1 MKATYLTTQQTT
13 LLFFVIIITT
23 LFVSSCGETTGKD
36 ANVQTATTAAVVEDF
51 KLTSL
56 LDRDKNLSYEE
67 FVKINAKYEKLKA
80 QYAKDP
86 SDYAA
91 LLKLSEIY
99 IYEAR
104 VTGEHPYYYT
114 AALQTLDEIL
124 RYDGRLTK
132 DQKFTA
138 LFYKATVQLSQHNFN
153 EALATGNK
161 ALAVNNLNS
170 GIYGVL
176 VDANVEIGNY
186 DQAVQM
192 CEQMMKIRPDLRS
205 YSRTSYLREIYGDL
219 EGSKQAMLMAINA
232 GAPYSE
238 YKCWAIITLGKIYE
252 AEGQL
257 DSAAVC
263 YELSTKERE
272 NYPFGIAGKASI
284 EAKKGNYDAAKKTY
298 DEALAILPE
307 IGFNIELASLMQKEG
322 KKAEVDK
329 MIGEIEQMFKE
340 DIESGHN
347 MNLEFATFLYAFKN
361 DYKTALEYGLE
372 ELKNRPNNID
382 VNKLLAYVYYGQGD
396 IETAKKHA
404 ETALRTGKKDADLM
418 CINGLINKDAA
429 QIKASFAL
437 NPYQD
442 HSFVKEAKAFL

>member
-1 MKATYLTTQQTT
+1 MKTISVTLQQATLF
-13 LLFFVIIITT
+13 LFFIITS
-23 LFVSSCGETTGKD
+23 LFIGGCGQATGDNPAASTANTTTVST
-36 ANVQTATTAAVVEDF
+36 DF
-51 KLTSL
+51 ALTSL

-67 FVKINAKYEKLKA
+67 FVKIKAKYDGLTA
-80 QYAKDP
+80 QYAKNP

-124 RYDGRLTK
+124 KYDAQLSK

-161 ALAVNNLNS
+161 ALAVNKLNS

-219 EGSKQAMLMAINA
+219 KGSKEAMLMAINA

-238 YKCWAIITLGKIYE
+238 YKCWAMVTLGKIYE
-252 AEGQL
+252 AEGSL
-257 DSAAVC
+257 DSAAIC
-263 YELSTKERE
+263 YELSMKERA
-272 NYPFGIAGKASI
+272 NYPFGIAGMASI
-284 EAKKGNYDAAKKTY
+284 EAKKGNYENSKKTY

-307 IGFNIELASLMQKEG
+307 IGFTIELAALMQKEG

-329 MIGEIEQMFKE
+329 MIGEIETMFKE

-347 MNLEFATFLYAFKN
+347 MNLEFANFLYSFKN

-382 VNKLLAYVYYGQGD
+382 VNKLLAYVYYGLND
-396 IETAKKHA
+396 MEKAKKHV
-404 ETALRTGKKDADLM
+404 EVALRTEKKDADLM
-418 CINGLINKDAA
+418 CINGLINKDAKE
-429 QIKASFAL
+429 IKAAFVL

-442 HSFVKEAKAFL
+442 HVLVEEGKKYL

>member
-1 MKATYLTTQQTT
+1 MKATYLTIQQAT
-13 LLFFVIIITT
+13 LLFFSIIMT
-23 LFVSSCGETTGKD
+23 LLASSCGETTGND
-36 ANVQTATTAAVVEDF
+36 ATASTAASTAVVDKF

-124 RYDGRLTK
+124 KYDGRLTK

-153 EALATGNK
+153 EALTTGNK

-192 CEQMMKIRPDLRS
+192 CEKMMEIRPDLRS

-219 EGSKQAMLMAINA
+219 TGSKKAMLMAINA

-238 YKCWAIITLGKIYE
+238 YKCWAIVTLGKIYE
-252 AEGQL
+252 AEGAL

-263 YELSTKERE
+263 YELSTQERA
-272 NYPFGIAGKASI
+272 NYPFGIAGKASV
-284 EAKKGNYDAAKKTY
+284 EAKKGNYEAAKKTY

-347 MNLEFATFLYAFKN
+347 MNLEFATFLYSFKN

-382 VNKLLAYVYYGQGD
+382 VNKLLAYVYYGLGD
-396 IETAKKHA
+396 MENAKKHT

-418 CINGLINKDAA
+418 CINGLLNKDAD
-429 QIKASFAL
+429 QIKQSFVL

-442 HSFVKEAKAFL
+442 HTLVEEGKKYL